1 MALPVWGNLEK
12 SQIDNETIE
21 EAIARLIQAH
31 EDDPNAHVETGE
43 SLHSHKA
50 AAIIDHLALSIVT
63 DKIKDLEITPAKL
76 AAAYQF
82 SHIWDVPDWWNHI
95 DAGGRGLADF
105 EGPNVDLR
113 SGNQANDY
121 SSLKSKAGIVHCVE
135 SGKKFVVEFFI
146 VYATTAALSACEI
159 YAVLESTGTQPFVG
173 TRQHHGFKILNG
185 DIFASVANGTN
196 QTTVDTGINLT
207 WGIQFTMLRVE
218 VMPEEWAKFYINDV
232 LVATITTNLPTY
244 LVAEIL
250 HFQIKTTDAID
261 KQINFGRTLIERY
274 K

>member
-31 EDDPNAHVETGE
+31 EDDADAHVETGE

-50 AAIIDHLALSIVT
+50 AAIIDHLALSIIA
-63 DKIKDLEITPAKL
+63 DKIKDLEVTPAKL

-82 SHIWDVPDWWNHI
+82 SHIWDVAGWWNYI
-95 DAGGRGLADF
+95 NPGGRGSADF
-105 EGPNVDLR
+105 EGPQLDLK

-121 SSLKSKAGIVHCVE
+121 SSLKTKAGIVHCVE
-135 SGKKFVVEFFI
+135 VGKKFAIEFFVI
-146 VYATTAALSACEI
+146 YAYPGNLDNCEV
-159 YAVLESTGTQPFVG
+159 YAVLESIGDQPFVG
-173 TRQHHGFKILNG
+173 TNKHHGFKILNG

-196 QTTVDTGINLT
+196 QTTVDTGINLSV
-207 WGIQFTMLRVE
+207 GKQFTMLRVE
-218 VMPEEWAKFYINDV
+218 VLPEEWAKFYINDV
-232 LVATITTNLPTY
+232 LVATIDTNLPTY
-244 LVAEIL
+244 LISEVE
-250 HFQIKTTDAID
+250 HYQIKTTEAVNKTIH
-261 KQINFGRTLIERY
+261 FGRTLIERY